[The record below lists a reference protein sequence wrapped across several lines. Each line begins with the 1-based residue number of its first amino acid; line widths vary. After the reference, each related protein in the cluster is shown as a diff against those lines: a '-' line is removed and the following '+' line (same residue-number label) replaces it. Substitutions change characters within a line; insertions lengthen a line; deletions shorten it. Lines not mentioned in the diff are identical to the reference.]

1 MIDEN
6 ANDENSLKEIQNW
19 IEQNGNNEYNLKI
32 EYNEEN
38 GLVQKIDL
46 QIVQKNQ

>member
-19 IEQNGNNEYNLKI
+19 IDQNGNNEYNLKI
-32 EYNEEN
+32 EYNEED

-46 QIVQKNQ
+46 QIVQENQ